1 MTNERYGTTPPTNE
15 AADYRS
21 FDLDDLKD
29 INTPITFQE
38 YLKKQEEIIL
48 GKENREKT
56 ASALG
61 YEPSYE
67 PSRNDLGNYFVDSG
81 QAAEFRKK
89 YFHRIIPRKAS

>member
-1 MTNERYGTTPPTNE
+1 MINERYGTTAPNNETTN
-15 AADYRS
+15 YRD
-21 FDLDDLKD
+21 FDLDDLKN

-61 YEPSYE
+61 YEPS
-67 PSRNDLGNYFVDSG
+67 RNDLGNYFVDSG
-81 QAAEFRKK
+81 QAAQFRKK
-89 YFHRIIPRKAS
+89 YFHRIIPQKAS

>member
-1 MTNERYGTTPPTNE
+1 MTNERYSTTPSSNE
-15 AADYRS
+15 AANYQN
-21 FDLDDLKD
+21 FDLNDLKD

-56 ASALG
+56 ALALG
-61 YEPSYE
+61 YE